1 MGTLGDLLVLGVPCV
16 RVRNQTLFFGA
27 MCVENAKLIPTC
39 RINFLNF
46 PWQLP
51 GPCRPA
57 GGSPASCG
65 ACTRVCSVWK
75 SKNKALV
82 FWGSKYREC
91 KKQLQL
97 SALTSRSPH
106 GKVKAQTLIFGVT
119 CAGSVKVQLIT
130 YNVVI
135 SAVVPRVG
143 GSWDPC
149 EICVRPVQCPCKICV
164 ANYLTQ

>member
-1 MGTLGDLLVLGVPCV
+1 MQWCV
-16 RVRNQTLFFGA
+16 SLACHCVVRFTAWRQQWRHIRVRNQTLFFGIIH
-27 MCVENAKLIPTC
+27 VENVKVVPTF

-65 ACTRVCSVWK
+65 ACIRVCSVQQ

-82 FWGSKYREC
+82 FWGSKHRGC

-97 SALTSRSPH
+97 SALTSQAPH

-130 YNVVI
+130 
-135 SAVVPRVG
+135 
-143 GSWDPC
+143 
-149 EICVRPVQCPCKICV
+149 
-164 ANYLTQ
+164 

>member
-1 MGTLGDLLVLGVPCV
+1 MQKKFQLSALTSQTFHGNFLVPVGPQASPASSWWPCVVGVPCI
-16 RVRNQTLFFGA
+16 RVRNQTLFFGT
-27 MCVENAKLIPTC
+27 MCVENVKLIPTC

-65 ACTRVCSVWK
+65 ACTKVCSVQQ

-82 FWGSKYREC
+82 FFFFWGSKYREC

-97 SALTSRSPH
+97 SALTSRPPH

-130 YNVVI
+130 
-135 SAVVPRVG
+135 
-143 GSWDPC
+143 
-149 EICVRPVQCPCKICV
+149 
-164 ANYLTQ
+164 